1 MIDEIDEEK
10 YDLKKNT
17 NFYQINLPPIGGL
30 QTWLNKKIDK
40 SS

>member
-1 MIDEIDEEK
+1 MQE
-10 YDLKKNT
+10 NT
-17 NFYQINLPPIGGL
+17 NFYQMNLFSISGL